1 MLDLNSM
8 RGENL
13 ISCLKFVKSLSSVTS
28 TLETL
33 HHANSIEKLVYLLKD
48 ASLSGHQEAA
58 NHALTTLFNLCRI
71 DQVRQAEAADFGLV
85 PILKQIISNDRPL
98 KDMALPMLCNMA
110 HNKECRRLLW
120 SQSGLDFYLKIL
132 ADPFWQVNAFEAIVV
147 WFFEETARVEQKL
160 VEDASVKAII
170 AAFGSARA
178 VPFESFL
185 DQLQKLL
192 KKSRKLSRAI
202 SIPEFMQKLVERLN
216 HPKPTIRANLLR
228 ILQSLLDSAHA
239 KRELLI
245 KYDMVAILVT
255 LSEVDGA
262 VIVRALAKTIL
273 RSVDDDQRFAKHLNA
288 SQESQSRGLII
299 TGVSQR
305 HSTSAWP

>member
-1 MLDLNSM
+1 M

-13 ISCLKFVKSLSSVTS
+13 ITSLKFVKGLSSVTS
-28 TLETL
+28 TLEVL
-33 HHANSIEKLVYLLKD
+33 HHANAIEKLVQILKD
-48 ASLSGHQEAA
+48 STIALYQEAA

-71 DQVRQAEAADFGLV
+71 DQIRQAEAADYGLV
-85 PILKQIISNDRPL
+85 PILQQIIIMDRPL
-98 KDMALPMLCNMA
+98 KDLALPMLCNMA

-160 VEDASVKAII
+160 IEPASVNSITT
-170 AAFGSARA
+170 AFGSARA
-178 VPFESFL
+178 IPFESFL

-192 KKSRKLSRAI
+192 KGSRKLSRAI
-202 SIPEFMQKLVERLN
+202 SIPEFLTKLVERLN

-228 ILQSLLDSAHA
+228 ILQSILDSSVE
-239 KRELLI
+239 KRELI
-245 KYDMVAILVT
+245 AHYDLVAILIS
-255 LSEVDGA
+255 LSEIDGA

-273 RSVDDDQRFAKHLNA
+273 KSIHH
-288 SQESQSRGLII
+288 
-299 TGVSQR
+299 SQR
-305 HSTSAWP
+305 RPSQPEVAPVKSPRIKPQSNLHSISTRRA